1 MVAIPRP
8 QAAIADRAGLPTREW
23 YTYLL
28 DLANSAG
35 MTPAQRE
42 QLDVLIA
49 RVDALDGGAGGNV
62 SVQGLGSI
70 VTNGIDV
77 VLVTLDGD
85 NDAPG
90 SSWYYG
96 TGPDGVKG
104 WYAIADALAV
114 TADLTKAVDEG
125 TGVATFG
132 LADLPDSGTGTAIYK
147 TTRDAK
153 GRTSGQVAATT
164 TDLPEGTNLYFTTE
178 RGQDAAGASI
188 TAGTFDGLT
197 LTYDDAGNRINGA
210 NTDKGSTAIAAHVAQ
225 ADPHPQYTTNAEAA
239 AAAPVQSV
247 NGATGTVSVTP
258 ANIGAATAAQGAKAD
273 SALQEVRPG
282 TNVTIDNTDPRRPI
296 VSAAAA
302 SGLPEAPI
310 NGYPY
315 VRKDGVW
322 EQTNG
327 PSARFWLIEYPLLT
341 DQAGNQLTDQA
352 GNTLMGNSP
361 IIPPG
366 WPASTTVAA
375 ASSSTTIPAMT
386 LAQANA
392 LASPA
397 DFQMVAITDLT
408 GGREPCWYDAT
419 VASGTKWR
427 RFSDRS
433 IAS

>member
-42 QLDVLIA
+42 QLDTLIA

-164 TDLPEGTNLYFTTE
+164 TDLPEGTNLYFSTE
-178 RGQDAAGASI
+178 RGQDAAGAAI

-247 NGATGTVSVTP
+247 NGATGAVSVTP

-273 SALQEVRPG
+273 TAVQEVRAG
-282 TNVTIDNTDPRRPI
+282 TNVTIDATDPRRPI
-296 VSAAAA
+296 VNASGGGGGAVSSVNARTGAVAVPDFVSKATAPTAADYGRALINGDRWRNTGNGVLYTYQDGAWLYDNAA
-302 SGLPEAPI
+302 SLSR
-310 NGYPY
+310 Y
-315 VRKDGVW
+315 V
-322 EQTNG
+322 
-327 PSARFWLIEYPLLT
+327 PARLSSGT
-341 DQAGNQLTDQA
+341 A
-352 GNTLMGNSP
+352 SP
-361 IIPPG
+361 IPLNADG
-366 WPASTTVAA
+366 S
-375 ASSSTTIPAMT
+375 IPARLSNGT
-386 LAQANA
+386 VSNIPTQA
-392 LASPA
+392 
-397 DFQMVAITDLT
+397 
-408 GGREPCWYDAT
+408 
-419 VASGTKWR
+419 
-427 RFSDRS
+427 
-433 IAS
+433 